1 MYVNEHLTMHNKNLL
16 YQAKKLKQLGFKYVW
31 TVEGKI
37 FIRKSENDE
46 RIRVTTITEL
56 NKLAGQDI
64 EAFGK
69 GTQK

>member
-1 MYVNEHLTMHNKNLL
+1 MHNKNLL